1 MIHRLAL
8 VVVVATKTGV
18 HKANNAGPDCTF
30 TILFARC
37 LSHQGFFRG
46 RGQPPSLYICYTLL
60 KIMGLDYTRVVKK
73 TVRVNL
79 WTIFL
84 PYPSM

>member
-60 KIMGLDYTRVVKK
+60 KIMGLDIHSSGKENCKSEPMDNFPT
-73 TVRVNL
+73 
-79 WTIFL
+79 L
-84 PYPSM
+84 P